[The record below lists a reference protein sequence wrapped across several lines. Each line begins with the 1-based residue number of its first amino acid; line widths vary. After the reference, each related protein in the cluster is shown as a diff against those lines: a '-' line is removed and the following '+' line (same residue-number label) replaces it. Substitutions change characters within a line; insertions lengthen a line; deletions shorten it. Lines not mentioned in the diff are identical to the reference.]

1 MKRTILHIVLIAG
14 ILVLAY
20 LVYNSVHQV
29 TSFNNEE
36 KYRKEVVVEKMKYIR
51 DIQSAY
57 KAKYK
62 KYSSSW
68 DTLMQFIREDSLPV
82 VLKEGNVPDSLTEM
96 QALEM
101 GLVTRDTSFI
111 SAKDSLFH
119 PDKHDYKM
127 AQIPLIPFSTKGG
140 EVPADTFK
148 LKAGTI
154 DRSNISVPVFEL
166 IAPKESYLKGM
177 NEDLIGRDKS
187 IDLKLGSMEEATT
200 DGNWE

>member
-1 MKRTILHIVLIAG
+1 MKRAILHIVLIAG

-20 LVYNSVHQV
+20 LVYNSIHQV

-36 KYRKEVVVEKMKYIR
+36 KYRRKVVVEKMKYIR

-57 KAKYK
+57 KSKYK

-68 DTLMQFIREDSLPV
+68 DTLMHFIREDSLPL
-82 VLKEGNVPDSLTEM
+82 VLKEGNVPDTLTEK

-101 GLVTRDTSFI
+101 GIVKRDTSFI

-119 PDKHDYKM
+119 PKEHDFKLE
-127 AQIPLIPFSTKGG
+127 QIPLIPFSSRSGK
-140 EVPADTFK
+140 VPADSFE
-148 LKAGTI
+148 LQAGI
-154 DRSNISVPVFEL
+154 IERSNIEVPVFEL
-166 IAPKESYLKGM
+166 VAPKKSYLKGM
-177 NEDLIGRDKS
+177 NEELIARDES
-187 IDLKLGSMEEATT
+187 IDLRLGSMEEATT